1 MIEMSAALNR
11 KRKSAKFGGIK
22 PRTSRKSE
30 PIGLSSDAGGAPKVY
45 RIAPKLTKKRL
56 SRIPA
61 PQSER
66 ILQRFIAGQG
76 IREISR
82 EEGRARQT
90 VTKIVRPEKVQAYVQ
105 AMRERFYGL
114 GGDALAAVQQALRHQ
129 KDAQLAYRLL
139 MDIGVV
145 PTAEQRFFFAT
156 QAAGAAM
163 GPGGQQFSPTAL
175 MLAQAIVDKC
185 ETFDM
190 PLPAA
195 LAAEV
200 QRNLEGN
207 PDDDDEE
214 E

>member
-1 MIEMSAALNR
+1 MSAPLNR
-11 KRKSAKFGGIK
+11 KRKSTKFGGIK
-22 PRTSRKSE
+22 LRTSRKSE
-30 PIGLSSDAGGAPKVY
+30 PAGLSSDANGAPKVY
-45 RIAPKLTKKRL
+45 RNVPKRTKKPL

-66 ILQRFIAGQG
+66 ILQRFIVGQS

-82 EEGRARQT
+82 GEGRARQT
-90 VTKIVRPEKVQAYVQ
+90 VTKIVRSDKVQAYVQ
-105 AMRERFYGL
+105 GMRERFYGL
-114 GGDALAAVQQALRHQ
+114 GDDALAAVQHALQQQ

-185 ETFDM
+185 KIFNM

-195 LAAEV
+195 VSAEV

-207 PDDDDEE
+207 PDDDEE

>member
-1 MIEMSAALNR
+1 MPKMTAPLNR

-30 PIGLSSDAGGAPKVY
+30 PGLSSDAYGAPKVY
-45 RIAPKLTKKRL
+45 RNVPKFTKKRP

-66 ILQRFIAGQG
+66 ILQRFIVGQS

-90 VTKIVRPEKVQAYVQ
+90 VTKIVRSDKVQAYVQ
-105 AMRERFYGL
+105 GMRERFYGL
-114 GGDALAAVQQALRHQ
+114 GDDALAAVQYALQQQ

-139 MDIGVV
+139 MDIGAV
-145 PTAEQRFFFAT
+145 PSAEERHLIAT
-156 QAAGAAM
+156 QAAGALPE
-163 GPGGQQFSPTAL
+163 GYSPAL
-175 MLAQAIVDKC
+175 MVLVRAMYEKAQLFK
-185 ETFDM
+185 M

-195 LAAEV
+195 LANNDA
-200 QRNLEGN
+200 QK
-207 PDDDDEE
+207 
-214 E
+214 